1 MGLRDN
7 IKEETFAIHR
17 DSLHC
22 TQRQRKKNKQMTTKL
37 ARIAELSAQNPN
49 MVFTSISHMIN
60 VELLRECH
68 NKMDG
73 DKAVGIDGVTKEEYG
88 KKLEEN
94 LVELVR
100 RLKNKS
106 YKPQPAKRVEIPKG
120 NGKTRPLSIYCYE
133 DKLVQEA
140 LRQVLEAVFEPMFYN
155 EMMGFRP
162 GRSCHMALR
171 LLNTMIEKNNTNY
184 ILDADIKGFFDHL
197 DHGMIVKFVESRIKD
212 PNVVRLVRR
221 MLKAGI
227 IKDYVYEESEEGA
240 GQGSVCSP
248 IIANIYMHYVL
259 LWWFKEKIQP
269 LLKGYSGIVVYA
281 DDFVVCFQYKEDA
294 EMFYEL
300 LKRRMGNF
308 GLSLEEEKSRLI
320 EFGRFASD
328 NCAKKGTKPQTFDF
342 LGFTHYCSKS
352 RDGRFRVKRKTSKKK
367 VSKKLKEIHHRIG
380 KMRQM
385 KTKDIV
391 KKLNEILVG
400 YYHYYGIT
408 DNLRS
413 LKSFRYEVLKSL
425 FYWLNRRSQK
435 RSYNRNE
442 FWTMISSYHKVALP
456 RTYVSIYAQ

>member
-1 MGLRDN
+1 
-7 IKEETFAIHR
+7 
-17 DSLHC
+17 
-22 TQRQRKKNKQMTTKL
+22 L

-49 MVFTSISHMIN
+49 MVFTSIGHLIN
-60 VELLRECH
+60 VQLLRECH

-73 DKAVGIDGVTKEEYG
+73 DKAVGIDGITKEEYG
-88 KKLEEN
+88 KHLEEN
-94 LVELVR
+94 LINLVD
-100 RLKNKS
+100 RLKHKS
-106 YKPQPAKRVEIPKG
+106 YRPQPARRVEIPKD

-140 LRQVLEAVFEPMFYN
+140 LKQILEAVFEPMFYD

-171 LLNTMIEKNNTNY
+171 KLNTMIEKNPTNY

-197 DHGMIVKFVESRIKD
+197 DHGQIVRFVESRIKD
-212 PNVVRLVRR
+212 PNIIRLVKK
-221 MLKAGI
+221 MLKAGVVN
-227 IKDYVYEESEEGA
+227 DYTFEATEEGS

-248 IIANIYMHYVL
+248 IIACIYMHYVL
-259 LWWFKEKIQP
+259 LWWFKERVKP
-269 LLKGYSGIVVYA
+269 VLKGYSDMVVYA

-294 EMFYEL
+294 EIFYER

-320 EFGRFASD
+320 EFGRYASD
-328 NCAKKGTKPQTFDF
+328 NCAKIGTKPQTFDF

-352 RDGRFRVKRKTSKKK
+352 RDGRFRVKRKTSRKK
-367 VSKKLKEIHHRIG
+367 VSKKLKEIHRRIG
-380 KMRQM
+380 EMRLM
-385 KTKDIV
+385 KTKDII

-413 LKSFRYEVLKSL
+413 LKSFKYEVLKSPL
-425 FYWLNRRSQK
+425 FLAK
-435 RSYNRNE
+435 
-442 FWTMISSYHKVALP
+442 
-456 RTYVSIYAQ
+456 

>member
-1 MGLRDN
+1 
-7 IKEETFAIHR
+7 
-17 DSLHC
+17 
-22 TQRQRKKNKQMTTKL
+22 MTTKL

-49 MVFTSISHMIN
+49 MVFTSIAHMIN

-88 KKLEEN
+88 EKLEEN

-106 YKPQPAKRVEIPKG
+106 YKPQPARRVEIPKG

-221 MLKAGI
+221 LLKAGI
-227 IKDYVYEESEEGA
+227 IKDHVYEESEEGA

-294 EMFYEL
+294 EKFYEL

-308 GLSLEEEKSRLI
+308 GLSLEEEKSRLL

-328 NCAKKGTKPQTFDF
+328 NCAKRGTKPQTFDF

-367 VSKKLKEIHHRIG
+367 VSKKLKEIHQRIG
-380 KMRQM
+380 KMRLM
-385 KTKDIV
+385 KTIDIV
-391 KKLNEILVG
+391 KKLNEILAG

-425 FYWLNRRSQK
+425 RFWLNRRGGRRK
-435 RSYNRNE
+435 YTWDG
-442 FWTMISSYHKVALP
+442 FWNMVNSYHKIAMPKL
-456 RTYVSIYAQ
+456 YVSIYAQ

>member
-7 IKEETFAIHR
+7 IKEETFAIHSG
-17 DSLHC
+17 SLRC

-49 MVFTSISHMIN
+49 MVFTSIAHMIN

-73 DKAVGIDGVTKEEYG
+73 DKAVGIDGITKEEYG
-88 KKLEEN
+88 EKLEEN

-106 YKPQPAKRVEIPKG
+106 YKPQPARRVEIPKG

-221 MLKAGI
+221 LLKAGI

-294 EMFYEL
+294 EKFYEL

-308 GLSLEEEKSRLI
+308 GLSLEEEKSRLL

-328 NCAKKGTKPQTFDF
+328 NCAKRGTKPQTFDF

-367 VSKKLKEIHHRIG
+367 VSKKLKEIHRRIG
-380 KMRQM
+380 EMRLM
-385 KTKDIV
+385 KTKDII

-413 LKSFRYEVLKSL
+413 LKSFKYEVLKSL
-425 FYWLNRRSQK
+425 YYWLNRRG
-435 RSYNRNE
+435 RNRNYTWNS
-442 FWTMISSYHKVALP
+442 FWIMINSYHKIAEPKL
-456 RTYVSIYAQ
+456 YVSIYA